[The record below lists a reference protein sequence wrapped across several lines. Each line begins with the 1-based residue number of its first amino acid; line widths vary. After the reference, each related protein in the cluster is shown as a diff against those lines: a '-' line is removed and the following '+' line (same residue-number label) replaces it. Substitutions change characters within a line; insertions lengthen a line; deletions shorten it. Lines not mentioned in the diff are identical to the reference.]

1 VVEIV
6 EELFTK
12 MREEFGAF
20 NEESRKV
27 DKLRLLE
34 QGGRMCDE
42 YVQIFK
48 KVSRESGYKGRPLVE
63 EFKRGLN
70 GNIKKRLVEAES
82 PPITIDKWWERL
94 VRLDRNLR

>member
-1 VVEIV
+1 MEMV

-12 MREEFGAF
+12 MREEFGEF

-27 DKLRLLE
+27 DELRLLK
-34 QGGRMCDE
+34 QGERTCNE

-48 KVSRESGYKGRPLVE
+48 KVSRGSSYERRPLVE

-70 GNIKKRLVEAES
+70 GNIRRRLVEAEL
-82 PPITIDKWWERL
+82 PPVTINKW
-94 VRLDRNLR
+94 